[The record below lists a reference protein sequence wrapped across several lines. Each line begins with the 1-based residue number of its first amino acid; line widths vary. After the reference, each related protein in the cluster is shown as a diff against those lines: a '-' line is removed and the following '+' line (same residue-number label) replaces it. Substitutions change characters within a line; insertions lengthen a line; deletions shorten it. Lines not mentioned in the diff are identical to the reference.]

1 MFFLKGVF
9 QSEQPKQ
16 QMVTIVVDQY
26 LISSAMYEHRCLED
40 IKKLYKSVGKS
51 EYQQQYKAILGE
63 DIVSTP
69 EGFTDNSTM

>member
-26 LISSAMYEHRCLED
+26 LISSATYEHRCLEN
-40 IKKLYKSVGKS
+40 INNLYKYSGKCD
-51 EYQQQYKAILGE
+51 YQQHYK
-63 DIVSTP
+63 DII
-69 EGFTDNSTM
+69 E